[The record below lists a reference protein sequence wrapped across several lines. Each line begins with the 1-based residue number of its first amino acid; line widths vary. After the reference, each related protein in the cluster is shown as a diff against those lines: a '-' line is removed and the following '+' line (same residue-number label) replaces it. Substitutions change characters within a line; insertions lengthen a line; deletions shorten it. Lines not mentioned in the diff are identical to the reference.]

1 MGKTWGVARFY
12 GFGSMEYLLET
23 GAWLSDGKLFD
34 GAPVRLFE
42 SMAQADASAEQFPQ
56 DAQPHG
62 VQFMVDAQGRI
73 RTPKGTKSKRPPP
86 SSRTRSR

>member
-1 MGKTWGVARFY
+1 MAKTWGVARFY

-23 GAWLSDGKLFD
+23 GTWLPDGKLFD

-42 SMAQADASAEQFPQ
+42 YMAEADMFAEQFPQ

-62 VQFMVDAQGRI
+62 VQFMVDAQGRVL
-73 RTPKGTKSKRPPP
+73 TAKSAKKRSPQSLPLAK
-86 SSRTRSR
+86 SR